1 MEAAPALVLA
11 AVVAVLV
18 VALLAK
24 PTKTLVGG
32 IFQKD
37 KKGRMTLVLTPVP
50 KSKKRKKRK
59 KK

>member
-1 MEAAPALVLA
+1 MDATAALVLA
-11 AVVAVLV
+11 GAIAVLLG
-18 VALLAK
+18 ALLAK
-24 PTKTLVGG
+24 PAKTLVGA

-50 KSKKRKKRK
+50 KSKKRKRK

>member
-1 MEAAPALVLA
+1 MDTAAALILA
-11 AVVAVLV
+11 LTLAVLV
-18 VALLAK
+18 VAVLAK

-32 IFQKD
+32 MFQKD

-50 KSKKRKKRK
+50 KKRRKRK